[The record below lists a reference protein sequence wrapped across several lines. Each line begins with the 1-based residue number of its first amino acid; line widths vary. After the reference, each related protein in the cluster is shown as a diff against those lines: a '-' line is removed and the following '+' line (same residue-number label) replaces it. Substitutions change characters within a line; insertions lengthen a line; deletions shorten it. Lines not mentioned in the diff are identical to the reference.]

1 MDITIYKNTTD
12 SYVKSGLPNL
22 ADLKIAMLDTNV
34 WTDVARATRQ
44 SSAYHMSVLQRMV
57 KDIDLIVIPEIILKE
72 CAGSGKQKGMT
83 DTRFNELY
91 DPAFKAISGMIDIHV
106 VTFTDMENLMV
117 NSNGG
122 KKDYALRKALIIAN
136 ELFENNSAVKAALA
150 TVKQF
155 NEIEDALT
163 VIPKD
168 AGERVILFY
177 TMLFLYEYWSVD
189 VFTNEVEVYT
199 DRTIIAPKE
208 KLREAIGNIR
218 IEDFYEAFRITSY
231 DIVLFD
237 VLVEHDT
244 QWSSEVKQD
253 FVTECRDK
261 KARKIRIHSNIANY
275 ANVEHCENNNDFLMK
290 YETWRQNSMSIIF

>member
-1 MDITIYKNTTD
+1 
-12 SYVKSGLPNL
+12 
-22 ADLKIAMLDTNV
+22 
-34 WTDVARATRQ
+34 
-44 SSAYHMSVLQRMV
+44 
-57 KDIDLIVIPEIILKE
+57 
-72 CAGSGKQKGMT
+72 
-83 DTRFNELY
+83 
-91 DPAFKAISGMIDIHV
+91 MIDIHV
-106 VTFTDMENLMV
+106 VTFTDMENMMV
-117 NSNGG
+117 NSIGG
-122 KKDYALRKALIIAN
+122 KKDYALSKALIIAN
-136 ELFENNSAVKAALA
+136 ELFENNSAVKAVLA

-177 TMLFLYEYWSVD
+177 TMLFLNEYWSVD

-208 KLREAIGNIR
+208 KLREAIGKIR

-244 QWSSEVKQD
+244 QWSEEMKQD
-253 FVTECRDK
+253 FVTE
-261 KARKIRIHSNIANY
+261 
-275 ANVEHCENNNDFLMK
+275 
-290 YETWRQNSMSIIF
+290 